1 MAAVGSAGPSG
12 FEGPSG
18 AVENRQ
24 LLMAALRTD
33 GQPPLAADVVVAGG
47 GNAALCA
54 AIEASLRGARVLLL
68 ERAPEYLRGGNS
80 RHTRNIRYLHDE
92 RTAYVTGPYPRE
104 EFLDDLLRVGG
115 SATNT
120 PFAETT
126 IEESRRVP
134 EWMARQGV
142 RWQQPLRGTLHL
154 SRTNLFFLGGGKA
167 LVNTY
172 YDRVLRL
179 GVRVC
184 YNAAVTGVEDR
195 GGAGCAALAEIA
207 GVRRTIPCRALI
219 AAAGGFEANIG
230 WLTRYWGEAA
240 RRFLIRGT
248 PYNDGTLLAA
258 LLERGAQPVGD
269 PKGFHAL
276 AIDARSPQFDG
287 GIVTRVDSLPF
298 GIVVNREGRRF
309 YDEGEDIWPKR
320 YAIWGG
326 LVAAQPDQTAYSV
339 FDAKAWGR
347 FIPPAYPP
355 YRAETI
361 PALAAQL
368 DLNRDQFLATVE
380 DFNRGAPAVRRI
392 DMSRLD
398 GSATSGVAPP
408 KTNWAS
414 RLDTPPFFAFPVR
427 PGITFTYLGVTVD
440 ARTRVLTASGAAMP
454 HVYAAGECMSG
465 NILLRGYL
473 GGFGLTIG
481 TVSGRIAGREA
492 AAHAMGRDAGA
503 AAGAVDRV
511 RA

>member
-1 MAAVGSAGPSG
+1 MNVLVAAHRS
-12 FEGPSG
+12 E
-18 AVENRQ
+18 
-24 LLMAALRTD
+24 
-33 GQPPLAADVVVAGG
+33 GQPTLAADVVIAGG

-54 AIEASLRGARVLLL
+54 AIEAAARGAQVLLL
-68 ERAPEYLRGGNS
+68 ERAPEHMRGGNS

-92 RTAYVTGPYPRE
+92 PTAYVTGPYRRD

-115 SATNT
+115 GQANRAL
-120 PFAETT
+120 AETA

-172 YDRVLRL
+172 YDRLPRL
-179 GVRVC
+179 GVRVR
-184 YNAAVTGVEDR
+184 YDAAVTGVEDR
-195 GGAGCAALAEIA
+195 GEAGCAVLTEIA
-207 GVRRTIPCRALI
+207 GVRRPVLCRALVV
-219 AAAGGFEANIG
+219 AAGGFEANIE
-230 WLTRYWGEAA
+230 WLARYWGEAA
-240 RRFLIRGT
+240 RRFLVRGT
-248 PYNDGTLLAA
+248 PYNDGTMLAELLA
-258 LLERGAQPVGD
+258 RGAQPVGD

-276 AIDARSPQFDG
+276 AIDARSPRFDG

-298 GIVVNREGRRF
+298 GIVVNSEGRRF

-326 LVAAQPDQTAYSV
+326 LVAAQTGQIAYSI
-339 FDAKAWGR
+339 FDAKSWGR
-347 FIPPAYPP
+347 FIPSVYPP
-355 YRAETI
+355 YRGGTL
-361 PALAAQL
+361 PALASQL
-368 DLNRDQFLATVE
+368 DLDRGQFLATVE
-380 DFNRGAPAVRRI
+380 AFNRGAPVAARI
-392 DMSRLD
+392 DMSTLD
-398 GSATSGVAPP
+398 GSATSGVTPP

-414 RLDTPPFFAFPVR
+414 RLDTPPFYAFPVR

-440 ARTRVLTASGAAMP
+440 EQMRVITTSGAPMP

-465 NILLRGYL
+465 NILQRGYL

-481 TVSGRIAGREA
+481 TVFGRIAGREA
-492 AAHAMGRDAGA
+492 ASHALGREAAPAAA
-503 AAGAVDRV
+503 AAGHV

>member
-1 MAAVGSAGPSG
+1 MAPHR
-12 FEGPSG
+12 P
-18 AVENRQ
+18 
-24 LLMAALRTD
+24 D
-33 GQPPLAADVVVAGG
+33 GQPSFDADVVIAGG
-47 GNAALCA
+47 GNAAVCA
-54 AIEASLRGARVLLL
+54 AIEAASQGARVQLL

-92 RTAYVTGPYPRE
+92 RTAYVTGAYRRE

-115 SATNT
+115 GRANT
-120 PFAETT
+120 PLAEMT
-126 IEESRRVP
+126 IDESRRVP

-172 YDRVLRL
+172 YDRALRL

-184 YNAAVTGVEDR
+184 YDAAVTGFEDR
-195 GGAGCAALAEIA
+195 GGAGCAVQVQIA
-207 GVRRTIPCRALI
+207 GAARTIPCRALI
-219 AAAGGFEANIG
+219 VAAGGFEANID
-230 WLTRYWGEAA
+230 WLARYWGDAA
-240 RRFLIRGT
+240 RRFLVRGT
-248 PYNDGTLLAA
+248 PYNDGTMLAA
-258 LLERGAQPVGD
+258 MLERGAQPVGD

-298 GIVVNREGRRF
+298 GIVVNTDGRRF
-309 YDEGEDIWPKR
+309 YDEGEEIWPKR

-326 LVAAQPDQTAYSV
+326 LVAAQPGQTAYSV
-339 FDAKAWGR
+339 FDAKSWGR

-361 PALAAQL
+361 GALASQL
-368 DLNRDQFLATVE
+368 DLNREQFVATVE
-380 DFNRGAPAVRRI
+380 EFNRGAPAVRRI

-398 GSATSGVAPP
+398 GSATSGVTPP

-414 RLDTPPFFAFPVR
+414 RLETPPFYAFPVR
-427 PGITFTYLGVTVD
+427 PGITFTYLGVAVD
-440 ARTRVLTASGAAMP
+440 AQTRVITTSGAPMP

-492 AAHAMGRDAGA
+492 AAHALGRDNGA
-503 AAGAVDRV
+503 RGGGAYHV
-511 RA
+511 RT

>member
-1 MAAVGSAGPSG
+1 MVRP
-12 FEGPSG
+12 
-18 AVENRQ
+18 
-24 LLMAALRTD
+24 RTD
-33 GQPPLAADVVVAGG
+33 GQPPLDADVVVAGG

-54 AIEASLRGARVLLL
+54 AIEAASHGARVLLL
-68 ERAPEYLRGGNS
+68 ERAPEHMRGGNS

-92 RTAYVTGPYPRE
+92 RTAYVTGPYRRD

-115 SATNT
+115 GQANRAH
-120 PFAETT
+120 AETA
-126 IEESRRVP
+126 IAESRLVP

-172 YDRVLRL
+172 YDRALRL
-179 GVRVC
+179 GVRVR
-184 YNAAVTGVEDR
+184 YDAAVTGVEDR
-195 GGAGCAALAEIA
+195 GTAGCAVLAEIA
-207 GVRRTIPCRALI
+207 GAKQAIPCRALVV
-219 AAAGGFEANIG
+219 AAGGFEANID
-230 WLTRYWGEAA
+230 WLARYWGEAA

-248 PYNDGTLLAA
+248 PYNDGTMLAA

-276 AIDARSPQFDG
+276 AIDARSPRFDG

-298 GIVVNREGRRF
+298 GIVVNTDGHRF

-326 LVAAQPDQTAYSV
+326 LVAAQPGQLAYSI
-339 FDAKAWGR
+339 FDAKSWGR

-355 YRAETI
+355 FRADTM
-361 PALAAQL
+361 PALALQL
-368 DLNRDQFLATVE
+368 DLHREQFLATVE
-380 DFNRGAPAVRRI
+380 MFNRGAPAVRRI
-392 DMSRLD
+392 DMSALD
-398 GSATSGVAPP
+398 GSATSGVTPP

-414 RLDTPPFFAFPVR
+414 RLDTPPFYAFPVR

-440 ARTRVLTASGAAMP
+440 AQTRVITASGAPMP

-465 NILLRGYL
+465 NILASGYL

-481 TVSGRIAGREA
+481 TVFGRLAGREA
-492 AAHAMGRDAGA
+492 AAHAMGRETGGGARPAA
-503 AAGAVDRV
+503 AAGHV

>member
-1 MAAVGSAGPSG
+1 MAAPA
-12 FEGPSG
+12 
-18 AVENRQ
+18 ENGR
-24 LLMAALRTD
+24 
-33 GQPPLAADVVVAGG
+33 PPLEADVVIAGG

-54 AIEASLRGARVLLL
+54 AIEAAAAGVRVLLL

-92 RTAYVTGPYPRE
+92 RTAYVTGPYRRD

-115 SATNT
+115 GRANRVL
-120 PFAETT
+120 AELT
-126 IEESRRVP
+126 IEASRGVP

-172 YDRVLRL
+172 YDRALRL

-184 YNAAVTGVEDR
+184 YDAAATGVEDR
-195 GGAGCAALAEIA
+195 GAAGCAVVASIRGE
-207 GVRRTIPCRALI
+207 RRTIPCRACVV
-219 AAAGGFEANIG
+219 AAGGFEANID
-230 WLTRYWGEAA
+230 WLARYWGEAA

-248 PYNDGTLLAA
+248 PYNDGTMLAA
-258 LLERGAQPVGD
+258 LLAQGARPVGD

-276 AIDARSPQFDG
+276 AIDARSPRFDG

-298 GIVVNREGRRF
+298 GIVVNRDGRRF
-309 YDEGEDIWPKR
+309 YDEGEEIWPKR
-320 YAIWGG
+320 YAIWGR
-326 LVAAQPDQTAYSV
+326 LVAEQPEQIAYSI
-339 FDAKAWGR
+339 FDAKSWGQ

-355 YRAETI
+355 YRAATLE
-361 PALAAQL
+361 ALAAQL
-368 DLNRDQFLATVE
+368 DLDRAEFARTVE
-380 DFNRGAPAVRRI
+380 AFNRGAPAAGRV

-398 GSATSGVAPP
+398 GSATSGVVPP

-414 RLDTPPFFAFPVR
+414 RLDTPPFYAFPVR

-440 ARTRVLTASGAAMP
+440 GQTRVMTASGEPMP
-454 HVYAAGECMSG
+454 HVYAAGECMAG
-465 NILLRGYL
+465 NILLSGYL

-481 TVSGRIAGREA
+481 TVFGRMAGRAA
-492 AAHAMGRDAGA
+492 AAHALGRDEAASGA
-503 AAGAVDRV
+503 RAAWADHV

>member
-1 MAAVGSAGPSG
+1 MPAHSRDGRSAL
-12 FEGPSG
+12 E
-18 AVENRQ
+18 
-24 LLMAALRTD
+24 
-33 GQPPLAADVVVAGG
+33 ADVIIAGG

-54 AIEASLRGARVLLL
+54 AIEAAAAGVRVLVL
-68 ERAPEYLRGGNS
+68 ERAPEHLRGGNS

-92 RTAYVTGPYPRE
+92 RTAYVTGPYRRD

-115 SATNT
+115 GQANR
-120 PFAETT
+120 PHAEMA
-126 IEESRRVP
+126 IEQSRGVP

-142 RWQQPLRGTLHL
+142 RWQQALRGTLHL

-172 YDRVLRL
+172 YDRALRL

-184 YNAAVTGVEDR
+184 YDAAATGVEDR
-195 GGAGCAALAEIA
+195 GERCLVLAEIA
-207 GVRRTIPCRALI
+207 GERRTIPCRALVV
-219 AAAGGFEANIG
+219 AAGGFEANID
-230 WLTRYWGEAA
+230 WLARYWGDAA

-248 PYNDGTLLAA
+248 PYNDGTMLAA
-258 LLERGAQPVGD
+258 LLARGARPVGD

-276 AIDARSPQFDG
+276 AIDARSPRFDG

-298 GIVVNREGRRF
+298 GIVVNRDGRRF

-320 YAIWGG
+320 YAIWGR
-326 LVAAQPDQTAYSV
+326 LVAEQPEQIAYSV
-339 FDAKAWGR
+339 FDAKSWGR

-355 YRAETI
+355 YRGDTI
-361 PALAAQL
+361 GALAAHL
-368 DLNRDQFLATVE
+368 DLDRAQFAATV
-380 DFNRGAPAVRRI
+380 DAFNRGAPAGARI

-414 RLDTPPFFAFPVR
+414 RLDAPPFYAFPVR
-427 PGITFTYLGVTVD
+427 PGITFTYLGVEVD
-440 ARTRVLTASGAAMP
+440 VETRVITASGAPMP

-465 NILLRGYL
+465 NILLSGYL

-481 TVSGRIAGREA
+481 TVFGRIAGRAA

-503 AAGAVDRV
+503 GTAAVANRV

>member
-1 MAAVGSAGPSG
+1 MPSSDAS
-12 FEGPSG
+12 SG
-18 AVENRQ
+18 
-24 LLMAALRTD
+24 
-33 GQPPLAADVVVAGG
+33 LAADHFRAISCDVVIAGG

-54 AIEASLRGARVLLL
+54 AIEAAAGGAKVLLL
-68 ERAPEYLRGGNS
+68 ERAPEHMRGGNS

-92 RTAYVTGPYPRE
+92 ATAYVTGPYRRD

-115 SATNT
+115 GQANREL
-120 PFAETT
+120 AEMA

-172 YDRVLRL
+172 YDRLPRL
-179 GVRVC
+179 GVRLC
-184 YNAAVTGVEDR
+184 YDAAVTGVEDR
-195 GGAGCAALAEIA
+195 GREGCVVLSEIA
-207 GVRRTIPCRALI
+207 GARRQIPCRALVV
-219 AAAGGFEANIG
+219 AAGGFEANIE
-230 WLTRYWGEAA
+230 WLARYWGEAA

-248 PYNDGTLLAA
+248 PYNDGAMLAA
-258 LLERGAQPVGD
+258 LLERGAQPAGD

-276 AIDARSPQFDG
+276 AIDARSPRFDG

-298 GIVVNREGRRF
+298 GIVVNGEGRRF

-326 LVAAQPDQTAYSV
+326 LVAAQTGQIAYSI
-339 FDAKAWGR
+339 FDAKSWGR

-355 YRAETI
+355 YRGDTI
-361 PALAAQL
+361 PALASQL
-368 DLNRDQFLATVE
+368 DLDQVQFLATVE
-380 DFNRGAPAVRRI
+380 AFNRGAPAVRRI

-398 GSATSGVAPP
+398 GSATSGVTPP

-414 RLDTPPFFAFPVR
+414 RLDTPPFYAFPVR

-440 ARTRVLTASGAAMP
+440 AQTRVITTSGAPMP

-465 NILLRGYL
+465 NILQRGYL

-481 TVSGRIAGREA
+481 TVFGRIAGRAAASHALGREA
-492 AAHAMGRDAGA
+492 ASIRAA
-503 AAGAVDRV
+503 AAGHVPA
-511 RA
+511 

>member
-1 MAAVGSAGPSG
+1 MRPHSGDGRSAL
-12 FEGPSG
+12 E
-18 AVENRQ
+18 
-24 LLMAALRTD
+24 
-33 GQPPLAADVVVAGG
+33 ADVVIAGG

-54 AIEASLRGARVLLL
+54 SIEAAAGRARVLLL
-68 ERAPEYLRGGNS
+68 ERAPEHLRGGNS

-92 RTAYVTGPYPRE
+92 RTAYVTGPYRRD
-104 EFLDDLLRVGG
+104 EFVDDLLRVGG
-115 SATNT
+115 GRANSAL
-120 PFAETT
+120 AEMA
-126 IEESRRVP
+126 IEHSRGVP

-172 YDRVLRL
+172 YDRALGL

-184 YNAAVTGVEDR
+184 YDAAATGVDDR
-195 GGAGCAALAEIA
+195 GPEGCTVRAEIA
-207 GVRRTIPCRALI
+207 GERRTIPCRAVVV
-219 AAAGGFEANIG
+219 AAGGFEANID
-230 WLTRYWGEAA
+230 WLARYWGEAA

-248 PYNDGTLLAA
+248 PYNDGTMLAA

-276 AIDARSPQFDG
+276 AIDARSPRFDG

-298 GIVVNREGRRF
+298 GIVVNRNGRRF

-320 YAIWGG
+320 YAIWGR
-326 LVAAQPDQTAYSV
+326 LVAEQPEQTAYSV
-339 FDAKAWGR
+339 FDAKSWGR

-355 YRAETI
+355 FRGDTVE
-361 PALAAQL
+361 ALAAQL
-368 DLNRDQFLATVE
+368 DVDRAQFLATVHA
-380 DFNRGAPAVRRI
+380 FNRGAPAATHI

-414 RLDTPPFFAFPVR
+414 RLDTPPFYAFPVR

-440 ARTRVLTASGAAMP
+440 AETRVITTSGAPMP

-465 NILLRGYL
+465 NILLSGYL

-481 TVSGRIAGREA
+481 TVFGRIAGRAA
-492 AAHAMGRDAGA
+492 AAHATGA
-503 AAGAVDRV
+503 AVEPVRGRAAAASRV

>member
-1 MAAVGSAGPSG
+1 MP
-12 FEGPSG
+12 
-18 AVENRQ
+18 
-24 LLMAALRTD
+24 
-33 GQPPLAADVVVAGG
+33 QPFQADVVIVGG

-54 AIEASLRGARVLLL
+54 SIEATQCGARVLLL
-68 ERAPEYLRGGNS
+68 ERAPEHMRGGNS

-92 RTAYVTGPYPRE
+92 RTAYVTGPYRRD

-115 SATNT
+115 GKANSAL
-120 PFAETT
+120 AEMT
-126 IEESRRVP
+126 IDASRTVP

-142 RWQQPLRGTLHL
+142 HWQQPLRGTLHL

-172 YDRVLRL
+172 YDRALRL

-184 YNAAVTGVEDR
+184 YDAAVTGIEDR
-195 GGAGCAALAEIA
+195 GADGCAVLAEVA
-207 GVRRTIPCRALI
+207 GVRRTIAARAVV
-219 AAAGGFEANIG
+219 AAAGGFEANVE
-230 WLTRYWGEAA
+230 WLARYWGDAA
-240 RRFLIRGT
+240 RQFLIRGT
-248 PYNDGTLLAA
+248 PYNDGTVLAA
-258 LLERGAQPVGD
+258 LLERGAQPIGD
-269 PKGFHAL
+269 PKGFHAI
-276 AIDARSPQFDG
+276 AIDARSPRFDG

-298 GIVVNREGRRF
+298 GIVVNRDGRRF
-309 YDEGEDIWPKR
+309 YDEGEEIWPKR

-326 LVAAQPDQTAYSV
+326 LVAGQPEQIAYSV

-355 YRAETI
+355 YRADSI
-361 PALAAQL
+361 PGLAVQFDL
-368 DLNRDQFLATVE
+368 DREAFVATVE
-380 DFNRGAPAVRRI
+380 AFNRAAPAGGRI

-398 GSATSGVAPP
+398 GSATAGLVPP

-414 RLDTPPFFAFPVR
+414 RLDTPPFYAFPVR

-440 ARTRVLTASGAAMP
+440 ARMRVVTASGAPMP

-481 TVSGRIAGREA
+481 TVSGRAAGREA
-492 AAHAMGRDAGA
+492 AAHAMGREA
-503 AAGAVDRV
+503 AAAHGAVAHV

>member
-1 MAAVGSAGPSG
+1 MVNLS
-12 FEGPSG
+12 
-18 AVENRQ
+18 RKY
-24 LLMAALRTD
+24 
-33 GQPPLAADVVVAGG
+33 DVLVIGG

-54 AIEASLRGARVLLL
+54 AIEAAGSGVRVLLL
-68 ERAPEYLRGGNS
+68 ERAPEHLRGGNS

-92 RTAYVTGPYPRE
+92 RTAYVTGPYRRD

-115 SATNT
+115 GHANRAL
-120 PFAETT
+120 AEMA
-126 IEESRRVP
+126 IEESRGVP
-134 EWMARQGV
+134 DWMARQGV

-154 SRTNLFFLGGGKA
+154 SRTNVFFLGGGKA

-172 YDRVLRL
+172 YDRALRL

-184 YNAAVTGVEDR
+184 YDAAVTGVEDR
-195 GGAGCAALAEIA
+195 GPAGCAVLAETA
-207 GVRRTIPCRALI
+207 GERRTIPCRALVV
-219 AAAGGFEANIG
+219 AAGGFEANID
-230 WLTRYWGEAA
+230 WLARYWGEAA

-248 PYNDGTLLAA
+248 PYNDGAMLAA
-258 LLERGAQPVGD
+258 LFERGARPIGD

-276 AIDARSPQFDG
+276 AIDARSPRFDG

-298 GIVVNREGRRF
+298 GIVVNRDGRRF

-320 YAIWGG
+320 YAIWGR
-326 LVAAQPDQTAYSV
+326 LVAEQPEQIAYSV
-339 FDAKAWGR
+339 FDAKSWGR

-355 YRAETI
+355 YRAGTI
-361 PALAAQL
+361 EALAAQL
-368 DLNRDQFLATVE
+368 DLDRTQFLATVE
-380 DFNRGAPAVRRI
+380 AFNRGAPATGRI

-440 ARTRVLTASGAAMP
+440 AETRVITASGAPMP

-481 TVSGRIAGREA
+481 TIFGRIAGRAA
-492 AAHAMGRDAGA
+492 AAHAMRREAGADAGTVTVA
-503 AAGAVDRV
+503 SRV
-511 RA
+511 RT

>member
-1 MAAVGSAGPSG
+1 MPAQSPDGLSG
-12 FEGPSG
+12 FE
-18 AVENRQ
+18 AE
-24 LLMAALRTD
+24 
-33 GQPPLAADVVVAGG
+33 VVVAGG

-54 AIEASLRGARVLLL
+54 GIEAAAAGARVLLL

-80 RHTRNIRYLHDE
+80 RHTRNIRYLHDD
-92 RTAYVTGPYPRE
+92 RTAYVTGPYRRE

-115 SATNT
+115 GQANRAL
-120 PFAETT
+120 AETA
-126 IEESRRVP
+126 IEESRGVP

-172 YDRVLRL
+172 YDRALRL

-184 YNAAVTGVEDR
+184 YDAAVTDVEDR
-195 GGAGCAALAEIA
+195 GASGCAVLAEIA
-207 GVRRTIPCRALI
+207 GARRTIPCRALVV
-219 AAAGGFEANIG
+219 AAGGFEANID
-230 WLTRYWGEAA
+230 WLARYWGEAA

-248 PYNDGTLLAA
+248 PYNDGTMLAA
-258 LLERGAQPVGD
+258 LFERGARPVGD

-276 AIDARSPQFDG
+276 AIDARSPRFDG

-298 GIVVNREGRRF
+298 GIVVNRGGRRF

-320 YAIWGG
+320 YAIWGR
-326 LVAAQPDQTAYSV
+326 LVAEQPEQIAYSV
-339 FDAKAWGR
+339 FDAKSWGR

-355 YRAETI
+355 YRGETI
-361 PALAAQL
+361 EALAAQL
-368 DLNRDQFLATVE
+368 DLDRAQFATTVE
-380 DFNRGAPAVRRI
+380 AFNRGAPATARI

-414 RLDTPPFFAFPVR
+414 RLDTPPFYAFPVR

-440 ARTRVLTASGAAMP
+440 AETRVITASGAPMP

-465 NILLRGYL
+465 NILLSGYL

-481 TVSGRIAGREA
+481 TVFGRMAGRAA
-492 AAHAMGRDAGA
+492 AAHARGRDVAGAGARAAA
-503 AAGAVDRV
+503 AAGRV

>member
-1 MAAVGSAGPSG
+1 MPVNDSRAAA
-12 FEGPSG
+12 E
-18 AVENRQ
+18 
-24 LLMAALRTD
+24 
-33 GQPPLAADVVVAGG
+33 PLTADVVVAGG

-54 AIEASLRGARVLLL
+54 AIEAALSGARVLLL
-68 ERAPEYLRGGNS
+68 ERAPEHLRGGNS

-92 RTAYVTGPYPRE
+92 RTAYVTGPYRRA

-115 SATNT
+115 GHANRAL
-120 PFAETT
+120 AEMT
-126 IEESRRVP
+126 IETSRRVP

-172 YDRVLRL
+172 YDRALRL
-179 GVRVC
+179 GVRVR
-184 YNAAVTGVEDR
+184 YGAAVTAVENGPDGR
-195 GGAGCAALAEIA
+195 CAVIAEIA
-207 GVRRTIPCRALI
+207 GTRRTVPCGAVV
-219 AAAGGFEANIG
+219 AAAGGFEANID
-230 WLTRYWGEAA
+230 WLAKYWGEAA
-240 RRFLIRGT
+240 RRFLVRGT

-276 AIDARSPQFDG
+276 AIDARSPRFDG

-298 GIVVNREGRRF
+298 GIVVNAEGRRF

-326 LVAAQPDQTAYSV
+326 LVASQPGQIAYSV
-339 FDAKAWGR
+339 FDAKSWGR

-355 YRAETI
+355 YRAETL

-368 DLNRDQFLATVE
+368 ELNREQFLATV
-380 DFNRGAPAVRRI
+380 DAFNRGAPAVPGI
-392 DMSRLD
+392 DMSRPD
-398 GSATSGVAPP
+398 GTATSGVTPP
-408 KTNWAS
+408 KTNWAA
-414 RLDTPPFFAFPVR
+414 RLDTPPFYAFPVR

-440 ARTRVLTASGAAMP
+440 AQTRIITASGAPMP

-465 NILLRGYL
+465 NILRSGYL

-481 TVSGRIAGREA
+481 TVFGRIAGREA
-492 AAHAMGRDAGA
+492 AAHALGRDAGGARA
-503 AAGAVDRV
+503 AAAPGFGAGSPAGAARDGTADRV

>member
-1 MAAVGSAGPSG
+1 VWPRTDPS
-12 FEGPSG
+12 
-18 AVENRQ
+18 V
-24 LLMAALRTD
+24 AALRSD
-33 GQPPLAADVVVAGG
+33 GQHRLDSDVVVAGG

-54 AIEASLRGARVLLL
+54 AIEAASHGVRVLLL
-68 ERAPEYLRGGNS
+68 ERAPEYMRGGNS

-92 RTAYVTGPYPRE
+92 RTAYVTGPYRRD

-115 SATNT
+115 GQANR
-120 PFAETT
+120 PLAETA

-134 EWMARQGV
+134 DWMARQGV

-172 YDRVLRL
+172 YDRALRL

-184 YNAAVTGVEDR
+184 YDAAATGVEDR
-195 GGAGCAALAEIA
+195 GEAGCAVLVEIA
-207 GVRRTIPCRALI
+207 GTRQTIPCRALVV
-219 AAAGGFEANIG
+219 AAGGFEANID
-230 WLTRYWGEAA
+230 WLARYWGEAA

-248 PYNDGTLLAA
+248 PYNDGTMLAA

-276 AIDARSPQFDG
+276 AIDARSPKFDG

-298 GIVVNREGRRF
+298 GIVVNGDGRRF

-326 LVAAQPDQTAYSV
+326 LVAAQPGQIAYSI
-339 FDAKAWGR
+339 FDAKSWGR

-355 YRAETI
+355 YRADTI
-361 PALAAQL
+361 PALASQL
-368 DLNRDQFLATVE
+368 DVNREQFLATVE
-380 DFNRGAPAVRRI
+380 AFNRGAPAVRQI

-398 GSATSGVAPP
+398 GSATSGVTPP
-408 KTNWAS
+408 KTNWAA
-414 RLDTPPFFAFPVR
+414 RLDAPPFYAFPVR

-440 ARTRVLTASGAAMP
+440 AQTRVITASGAPLP

-465 NILLRGYL
+465 NILASGYL

-481 TVSGRIAGREA
+481 TVFGRVAGREA
-492 AAHAMGRDAGA
+492 AAHAMDAVA
-503 AAGAVDRV
+503 AADHV